1 MKLSDYVFQFL
12 AKQGVKH
19 VFTVSGG
26 GCMHL
31 VDSLG
36 QCKDL
41 EYVCTLHEQAAAMAA
56 ETYAKLNEN
65 LGVALVTSG
74 PGGTNA
80 LTGTAGAWLD
90 STACVFLSGQVK
102 RADMIGET
110 GVRQMGVQE
119 LDIVSVVKSMT
130 KYAVV
135 VMDPESIRYH
145 MEKAVYLA
153 RSGRPGPVW
162 IDIPLDVQAAQVD
175 PDSLPGFTPPAEP
188 APPVSLADQVAKTI
202 ELINRAERP
211 ILLVGN
217 GVRLARARHELQEL
231 IDRLQIPVL
240 LTWLSHDL
248 LPETH
253 DLLVGRPGPVAPRGA
268 NFALQNSD
276 CLLSVGARLDMVM
289 TGYSHDRFARAAT
302 KIMVDVD
309 ETEIRKMNTPIAVPV
324 CADAKVF
331 LQEMLRQSGKI
342 EKRPRAEWMA
352 RCREWKT
359 KYPLVLPEFRAEKL
373 VSTYVLT
380 DALSDELAPS
390 DVVVSGSSG
399 AGIEIFLLVFRV
411 KEGQRVL
418 VTTALGAMGYGL
430 PASIGACLASGRQ
443 RTILVDG
450 DGGLQLN
457 IQELETL
464 ARLQLP
470 VKVFVLSNA
479 GYASIRTSQSR
490 YFGRLTGA
498 DSSSGVTLPE
508 LSKIATAFGLPF
520 RRITDQS
527 NLNAEIREVLNLPG
541 PVLCEVMTPPEQI
554 RAPSLSSLQ
563 RPDGSM
569 ISKPLEDL
577 WPFLDRQEFL
587 SNMIIPPVEE

>member
-1 MKLSDYVFQFL
+1 
-12 AKQGVKH
+12 
-19 VFTVSGG
+19 
-26 GCMHL
+26 MHL

-36 QCKDL
+36 QHPGL

-65 LGVALVTSG
+65 LAVALVTSG

-102 RADMIGET
+102 RSDMIGDT

-119 LDIVSVVKSMT
+119 LDIISVVKPIT

-135 VMDPESIRYH
+135 VMEPDTIRYH
-145 MEKAVYLA
+145 LEKAVYLA
-153 RSGRPGPVW
+153 RTGRPGPVW
-162 IDIPLDVQAAQVD
+162 IDIPLDVQAAQID
-175 PDSLPGFTPPAEP
+175 
-188 APPVSLADQVAKTI
+188 PVSLQGYDPREDASTGSVGRVADQVA
-202 ELINRAERP
+202 EAVDLFNRAERP
-211 ILLVGN
+211 ILLIGN
-217 GVRLARARHELQEL
+217 GVRLAKARQELQEL
-231 IDRLQIPVL
+231 IARLQIPVL
-240 LTWLSHDL
+240 LTWLAHDL

-253 DLLVGRPGPVAPRGA
+253 ELLVGRPGPVAPRGA

-276 CLLSVGARLDMVM
+276 WLLSIGARLDLVL

-309 ETEIRKMNTPIAVPV
+309 GTEIRKMKTPIAVPV

-331 LQEMLRQSGKI
+331 IQEMLHQSGRI
-342 EKRPRAEWMA
+342 VKRPRPDWMA

-359 KYPLVLPEFRAEKL
+359 KYPVVLPEYRAQEL
-373 VSTYVLT
+373 VSTYVLG
-380 DALSDELAPS
+380 DALSDELTGN
-390 DVVVSGSSG
+390 DVIVSGSSG
-399 AGIEIFLLVFRV
+399 AGIEIFLMVFRV

-430 PASIGACLASGRQ
+430 PASIGACLASGRK

-457 IQELETL
+457 IQELETVS
-464 ARLQLP
+464 RLQLP
-470 VKVFVLSNA
+470 IKIFILSNE
-479 GYASIRTSQSR
+479 GYASIRTSQFR

-498 DSSSGVTLPE
+498 DNSSGVTLPD
-508 LSKIATAFGLPF
+508 LKKIAAAYGLPF
-520 RRITDQS
+520 RQIKEQSSLNERIRD
-527 NLNAEIREVLNLPG
+527 VLNTPG
-541 PVLCEVMTPPEQI
+541 PVVCEVMTPPDQP
-554 RAPSLSSLQ
+554 RAPSLSSMQ

-569 ISKPLEDL
+569 VSKPLEDL
-577 WPFLDRQEFL
+577 APFLDRQEFL